1 MFIVFIVFIA
11 FIAVRI
17 PRLSCSREGDLP
29 QLTVHPSGLLYIWQT
44 WNSSP
49 EKIYETPPIMEED
62 QYEPWPVTLF
72 VMIFNLKHFMTQH

>member
-1 MFIVFIVFIA
+1 MFIVYIAFIA

-49 EKIYETPPIMEED
+49 EYVTPPIMEED
-62 QYEPWPVTLF
+62 QYEPWPVALF